1 MNRLDAIAIIK
12 TIGKHAIDA
21 GITSTSDIVD
31 ACAEA
36 VKALLHDPD
45 TERVDVAP
53 GFDSIRPEG
62 KAHD

>member
-12 TIGKHAIDA
+12 TIGKQAIDA
-21 GITSTSDIVD
+21 GITSPSDIVD

-36 VKALLHDPD
+36 VKAL
-45 TERVDVAP
+45 TAERVDVAP

-62 KAHD
+62 KEHD